1 MKLTIYTTNE
11 VLTKLDVGYL
21 GKGTRTHLYGLRKLM
36 NIGDKAGAESGYT
49 HKQYMSLAEAKTAC
63 FFHGEKAILDM

>member
-1 MKLTIYTTNE
+1 
-11 VLTKLDVGYL
+11 
-21 GKGTRTHLYGLRKLM
+21 M

-49 HKQYMSLAEAKTAC
+49 PKQYMSLAEANTAC